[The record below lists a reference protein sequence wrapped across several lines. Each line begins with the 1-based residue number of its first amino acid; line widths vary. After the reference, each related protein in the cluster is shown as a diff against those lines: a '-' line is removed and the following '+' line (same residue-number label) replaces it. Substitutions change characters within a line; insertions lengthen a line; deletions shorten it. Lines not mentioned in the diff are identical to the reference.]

1 MVNKCAAYGCNTG
14 LTSHETHSK
23 IATFHFPLKKEE
35 LLKKWTQFVNRKDW
49 KPSSCSILCENHLK
63 KNLLQEARGTLLN
76 GT

>member
-35 LLKKWTQFVNRKDW
+35 VLKKWIQFVNRKDW
-49 KPSSCSILCENHLK
+49 KPSSCSILCEKHFKEEFINK
-63 KNLLQEARGTLLN
+63 RQEKHS
-76 GT
+76 